1 MTETKT
7 PIKLS
12 SENFFYDK
20 NLKFRPPNVC
30 IRILDLKFKK
40 IYVKIQKIKI
50 FIFRTCIFL
59 KYFFLFIRTRACFLV
74 LAHTTCPPMTLKGR
88 IRLCDEEQGS
98 NDNWFPFERLP
109 TVYNCCHSARS
120 ALPDKKIL
128 IRHNKI

>member
-12 SENFFYDK
+12 SEKFFYDK
-20 NLKFRPPNVC
+20 NLKFRPPYVC

-40 IYVKIQKIKI
+40 IYAKIPKIK
-50 FIFRTCIFL
+50 FHFSDL
-59 KYFFLFIRTRACFLV
+59 YFFEILLLFIRIRACFLV

-98 NDNWFPFERLP
+98 NDNWFPSERLA
-109 TVYNCCHSARS
+109 TVYTTPVSARS

-128 IRHNKI
+128 IRHSKI

>member
-12 SENFFYDK
+12 SENFFYDI

-50 FIFRTCIFL
+50 FIFRTCIF
-59 KYFFLFIRTRACFLV
+59 FEILFSFY
-74 LAHTTCPPMTLKGR
+74 K
-88 IRLCDEEQGS
+88 
-98 NDNWFPFERLP
+98 N
-109 TVYNCCHSARS
+109 
-120 ALPDKKIL
+120 
-128 IRHNKI
+128 

>member
-50 FIFRTCIFL
+50 FIFRIVFFL
-59 KYFFLFIRTRACFLV
+59 KYFFLL
-74 LAHTTCPPMTLKGR
+74 
-88 IRLCDEEQGS
+88 
-98 NDNWFPFERLP
+98 
-109 TVYNCCHSARS
+109 
-120 ALPDKKIL
+120 
-128 IRHNKI
+128 

>member
-12 SENFFYDK
+12 SEKFFYDK

-59 KYFFLFIRTRACFLV
+59 KYFFFL
-74 LAHTTCPPMTLKGR
+74 
-88 IRLCDEEQGS
+88 
-98 NDNWFPFERLP
+98 
-109 TVYNCCHSARS
+109 
-120 ALPDKKIL
+120 
-128 IRHNKI
+128 